1 MAWPVI
7 NREQSAVPAGAKV
20 LLTEE
25 VKARIARFFPQYE
38 TKRAVLIPALH
49 VMQDTYGNVS
59 YQAMREVGEFL
70 GVAPSEV
77 FDTMS
82 FYSHFWTGDRGR
94 KVVVVCRSLSCQV
107 LGQVALLEAL
117 RKQLGIGEHE
127 TTADGQWSLM
137 TEECLG
143 ACEAGPCMLINE
155 RLHAK
160 VRPEDV
166 ARILADPNCDKE
178 EMPKGK

>member
-7 NREQSAVPAGAKV
+7 NREQSATPAEAKP

-25 VKARIARFFPQYE
+25 VKAKIARYFPRYE

-49 VMQDTYGNVS
+49 VVQETYGDVS
-59 YQAMREVGEFL
+59 YQAMKEIGEFL
-70 GVAPSEV
+70 GLPPSEV
-77 FDTMS
+77 IDTMS
-82 FYSHFWTGDRGR
+82 FYSHFWTGHRGR

-107 LGQVALLEAL
+107 LGHESLLDAL
-117 RKQLGIGEHE
+117 KKHLGIGEHE
-127 TTADGQWSLM
+127 TTPDGQWSLM

-143 ACEAGPCMLINE
+143 ACEHGPCMLINE
-155 RLHAK
+155 RLHSK

-166 ARILADPNCDKE
+166 ARILSDPNCDKE
-178 EMPKGK
+178 G